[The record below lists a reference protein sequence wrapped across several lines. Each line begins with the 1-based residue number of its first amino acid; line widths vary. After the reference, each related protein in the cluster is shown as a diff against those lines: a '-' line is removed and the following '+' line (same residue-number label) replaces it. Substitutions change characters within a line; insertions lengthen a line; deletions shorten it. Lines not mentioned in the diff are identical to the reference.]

1 MPYGY
6 VLKPFDNR
14 ELEIT
19 IEIALH
25 KHEMELALKL
35 ARVRLDA
42 TLRNLSD
49 GVITVDS
56 NGEILLANPM
66 AAHFLSTEQSELIGK
81 SAPDVLQF
89 SAINSGDPIIDL
101 RGLLNGSSKDPV
113 HSTRQYLATKKDP
126 LPVAV
131 SMNWFSIGAEMLLVI
146 DLQNLT
152 LQIEQEA
159 QLVRT
164 AFFDDLTA
172 LPNRQLFLDRLN
184 TRMVSS
190 QSETRE
196 DPQTFALVM
205 LSLVGLS
212 VINQGLGFA
221 AGDEAIV
228 EVAQRLQSL
237 SGPEDTV
244 SHLGSGRFAI
254 LMSDASD
261 PGTVLATLQAMQ
273 GLVQQ
278 NIAWQA
284 DSKVNVVS
292 HAGLVFGPGDY
303 IAAPDAIRDGEIA
316 LERAKQEGSE
326 CVVFDVAMHEKAKR
340 MLDLRSQLQEAID
353 HKVLVPHYQPIVDL
367 ETLRIASFE
376 ALVRWPLP
384 ADKYV
389 APEEFVPLAERSGLV
404 LSLGDLMLE
413 SVCKQVKDFDDSGID
428 SVSIAVNISSE
439 QFTELLVERLDA
451 LITQYEIAPNRITLE
466 ITEGVAMAAIDSN
479 LKLLE
484 TFRARGH
491 KISVDDF
498 GTGYSS
504 LAYLKRFPLDTLKI
518 DRAFVQE
525 LKPESD
531 DYIIAKAI
539 IDLGHSLGLKIIAE
553 GIETEDQLILLQELG
568 CDLGQGYY
576 FQKASPPETVA
587 RCYAAGL
594 PLGRAQTA

>member
-1 MPYGY
+1 MQ
-6 VLKPFDNR
+6 N
-14 ELEIT
+14 
-19 IEIALH
+19 H
-25 KHEMELALKL
+25 SHQS
-35 ARVRLDA
+35 A
-42 TLRNLSD
+42 T
-49 GVITVDS
+49 
-56 NGEILLANPM
+56 P
-66 AAHFLSTEQSELIGK
+66 
-81 SAPDVLQF
+81 
-89 SAINSGDPIIDL
+89 
-101 RGLLNGSSKDPV
+101 
-113 HSTRQYLATKKDP
+113 
-126 LPVAV
+126 
-131 SMNWFSIGAEMLLVI
+131 
-146 DLQNLT
+146 
-152 LQIEQEA
+152 
-159 QLVRT
+159 
-164 AFFDDLTA
+164 
-172 LPNRQLFLDRLN
+172 
-184 TRMVSS
+184 

-196 DPQTFALVM
+196 DPQSFALVM

-303 IAAPDAIRDGEIA
+303 VAAPDAIRDGEIA

-353 HKVLVPHYQPIVDL
+353 HKILVPHYQPIVDL
-367 ETLRIASFE
+367 ETLRLASFE

-384 ADKYV
+384 ADEYV
-389 APEEFVPLAERSGLV
+389 APGEFVPLAERSGLV

-413 SVCKQVKDFDDSGID
+413 SVCKQVKDFDDSGVD

-525 LKPESD
+525 LKPKSD

-553 GIETEDQLILLQELG
+553 GIETEDQLNLLQELG